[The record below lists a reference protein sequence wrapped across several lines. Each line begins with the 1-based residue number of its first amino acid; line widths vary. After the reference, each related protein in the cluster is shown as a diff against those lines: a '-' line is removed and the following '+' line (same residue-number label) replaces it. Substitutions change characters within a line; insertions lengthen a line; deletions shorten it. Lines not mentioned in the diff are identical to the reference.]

1 MQSASFRT
9 TRRQL
14 LLGMAGTALASA
26 KVRNGM
32 YSPEILAHTSILLVE
47 AERRKRPLADM
58 LDEALSATYAAGY
71 RRVELASDFLAGGLS
86 DRTFRLLEKNKLEP
100 AVVFAD
106 GPLYRRDD
114 AEMSRAKVKDLAWL
128 AMGTAPATSTL
139 VPLRSRRGSL

>member
-47 AERRKRPLADM
+47 AERRKRPLADI
-58 LDEALSATYAAGY
+58 LDEAPSTTQAAGY
-71 RRVELASDFLAGGLS
+71 GRVEVSFDFLADGLE
-86 DRTFRLLEKNKLEP
+86 DRTFRLLENNKLTP
-100 AVVFAD
+100 SIVFVE
-106 GPLYRRDD
+106 GPLYRR
-114 AEMSRAKVKDLAWL
+114 R
-128 AMGTAPATSTL
+128 TQ
-139 VPLRSRRGSL
+139 R